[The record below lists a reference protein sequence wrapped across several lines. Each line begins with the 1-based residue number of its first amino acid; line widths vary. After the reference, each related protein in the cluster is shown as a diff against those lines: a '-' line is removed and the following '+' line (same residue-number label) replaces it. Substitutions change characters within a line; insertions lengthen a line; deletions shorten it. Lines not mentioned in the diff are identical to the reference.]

1 MGLACSQARL
11 LTLTAR
17 KADCEYG
24 ISINSIEKMALSREM
39 TQLSQEYY
47 SKLQSKQISYYANG
61 QYNKMNYQYLMG
73 YGSNYTAILNQDKYA
88 LKSENSMVLTDYKG
102 QVVLSDDYA
111 RAITS
116 VLGSSVMDSNGR
128 GGTFS
133 CDKIAEIMAAL
144 CPGFDAETFQAAIN
158 EEIIP
163 SAYDAHNVD
172 TLTGED
178 TGTSTV
184 VDNSTKT
191 TDKVNSLV
199 DFYYPIFAAAATN
212 GWTTEYNKEMAL
224 NENYVSDALV
234 TGSFQLETVNDVGEY
249 DECGSLTY
257 FVTKGLVQARTDS
270 DVREEITAWY
280 NAEKERISEK
290 ETMLDLE
297 IDDLSTELEAINT
310 EIESIKSFIDD
321 ATSSVFDWGSS

>member
-24 ISINSIEKMALSREM
+24 ISIDSMHKMALTREM
-39 TQLSQEYY
+39 SELSQEYY

-61 QYNKMNYQYLMG
+61 KYNKMNYAYLMG
-73 YGSNYTAILNQDKYA
+73 YGSNYTALWNQDKHA
-88 LKSENSMVLTDYKG
+88 LKDNNSMILTDYKG

-111 RAITS
+111 KAITS
-116 VLGSSVMDSNGR
+116 VLGPTAMNSNGQ

-133 CDKIAEIMAAL
+133 QDKIPAVLAAL
-144 CPGFDAETFQAAIN
+144 CPGFTAETFKT
-158 EEIIP
+158 IIDGNNLS
-163 SAYDAHNVD
+163 SAYDAHTQQ

-178 TGTSTV
+178 TGKKVV
-184 VDNSTKT
+184 VDNSSTVTQKAQAI
-191 TDKVNSLV
+191 VE
-199 DFYYPIFAAAATN
+199 FYMPIFSAAAAN

-224 NENYVSDALV
+224 NEDYMSDALV
-234 TGSFQLETVNDVGEY
+234 TGSFQLATVNEVGEY
-249 DECGSLTY
+249 DEGNTLTY
-257 FVTKGLVQARTDS
+257 FITAGLVEARTDS

-280 NAEKERISEK
+280 NAEKERINEK
-290 ETMLDLE
+290 ENMLDLH

-310 EIESIKSFIDD
+310 EIQSIQSLIDD
-321 ATSSVFDWGSS
+321 AISSVFDWGSG